1 MPFLIIAGLI
11 AAALILRRINEA
23 PELNLAGHE
32 YAPRTGDVDEAE
44 LGSDDPRPW
53 TVLHGA
59 GG

>member
-1 MPFLIIAGLI
+1 MPVLLIIAGLGILI
-11 AAALILRRINEA
+11 AVRVINAA
-23 PELNLAGHE
+23 PVLNLAGHE
-32 YAPRTGDVDEAE
+32 YPPRTGDVDEAE